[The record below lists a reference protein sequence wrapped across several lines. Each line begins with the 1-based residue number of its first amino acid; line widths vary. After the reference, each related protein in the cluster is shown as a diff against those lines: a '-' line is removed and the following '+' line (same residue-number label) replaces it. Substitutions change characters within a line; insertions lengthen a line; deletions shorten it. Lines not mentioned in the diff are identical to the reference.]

1 MKILKTISEIRVF
14 LREKR
19 RLGRSIG
26 LVPTMGAL
34 HDGHLSLLKA
44 SVEENDISVVSIFVN
59 PTQFNNQEDFEKY
72 PLHIEEDLEKLS
84 KNKCDVVFLP
94 DQGEIY
100 RDKTRLKFHFGSLEK
115 VMEGKFRPGH
125 FNGVAIIVSK
135 LFNIIQPDTAYFGQ
149 KDLQQFT
156 IIKLLNEQLDFG
168 IKLRCMPI
176 MREPNGLA
184 MSSRNLRLSSAGI
197 ETASI
202 IYKIINKSAELLLT
216 GNSISNVKSFVEN
229 EFKNSEARL
238 EYFEIV
244 SLIDMKSIRKIKS
257 GEECALCIAAYVEDV
272 RLIDNT
278 LLTL

>member
-1 MKILKTISEIRVF
+1 